1 MGEFSA
7 ILSTLSKTMSSG
19 HSCVVF
25 LTLLGSALAMGAKGG
40 LQRRIINTRG
50 DFQLL
55 MRSGKQDSDC
65 CPYIHEMCRSPCKGR
80 LCLSQC
86 VLTCGPKGEGEGEG
100 KGNHKCKPITCEQA
114 NPNLCVANPYY
125 VIPFPS
131 FALGTPLTQDQEIP
145 PSPFLNSLGK
155 GYKKKKNKK
164 KNKKK
169 TNANSPFSSDNES
182 SPSNDQKSQSEQ
194 GIGGDSSVWGP
205 SNNDNSPFNS
215 DNGKSPFSS
224 DNEKSPSNDQSESQP
239 SIGGDSSVWGPSN
252 NDNSPFNANND
263 NSPFG
268 SDNEK
273 SPSNDQSESQPGIG
287 GDSSVWG
294 APPSNDNS
302 PFNSENENG
311 PTSSNND
318 DSPSDNESGL
328 GSNND
333 NSPFSSDNQASPF
346 GPLDDDNNPS
356 NSSDEEDKFDSEEK
370 TIKCDKDFTRV
381 GDKCMAMFDKP
392 TSWLM
397 GLTACMIL
405 DGTIATIHNRKEQ
418 DAVLSLT
425 GGKKSWIG
433 LKDFQDEGTF
443 TWMNQDPVGFT
454 NWAEGEPSGEEE
466 EDCVSM
472 GEDGKWSDDHC
483 KDKLPYVCQKDLPN

>member
-1 MGEFSA
+1 MGA

-19 HSCVVF
+19 RSCVVF
-25 LTLLGSALAMGAKGG
+25 LALLGSTLAMGAKGG
-40 LQRRIINTRG
+40 LQRRILNTRG

-155 GYKKKKNKK
+155 GYKKKKTKK
-164 KNKKK
+164 KNKK
-169 TNANSPFSSDNES
+169 SPFSSDNES
-182 SPSNDQKSQSEQ
+182 SQSNNQKSQSEE
-194 GIGGDSSVWGP
+194 G
-205 SNNDNSPFNS
+205 
-215 DNGKSPFSS
+215 
-224 DNEKSPSNDQSESQP
+224 
-239 SIGGDSSVWGPSN
+239 IGGDSSVWGPSN

-318 DSPSDNESGL
+318 D
-328 GSNND
+328 
-333 NSPFSSDNQASPF
+333 
-346 GPLDDDNNPS
+346 NNPS
-356 NSSDEEDKFDSEEK
+356 NASDEED
-370 TIKCDKDFTRV
+370 
-381 GDKCMAMFDKP
+381 
-392 TSWLM
+392 
-397 GLTACMIL
+397 
-405 DGTIATIHNRKEQ
+405 
-418 DAVLSLT
+418 
-425 GGKKSWIG
+425 
-433 LKDFQDEGTF
+433 
-443 TWMNQDPVGFT
+443 
-454 NWAEGEPSGEEE
+454 
-466 EDCVSM
+466 
-472 GEDGKWSDDHC
+472 
-483 KDKLPYVCQKDLPN
+483 